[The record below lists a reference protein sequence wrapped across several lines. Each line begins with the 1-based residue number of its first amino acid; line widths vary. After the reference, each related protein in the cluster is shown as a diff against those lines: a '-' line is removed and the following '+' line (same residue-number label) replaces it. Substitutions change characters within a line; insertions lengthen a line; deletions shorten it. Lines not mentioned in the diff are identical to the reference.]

1 MDYFKSVRSRG
12 VSHRYPDIRLFEV
25 EGEYRLLAGVR
36 VGGSRLLSCAS
47 LEKPQV
53 GKRIKMSKVYRA
65 VVLSVLCWSLLAAVY
80 LQLLEYRVWL
90 IFILGIPVELI
101 IWLSSKLNK

>member
-53 GKRIKMSKVYRA
+53 GKR
-65 VVLSVLCWSLLAAVY
+65 
-80 LQLLEYRVWL
+80 
-90 IFILGIPVELI
+90 
-101 IWLSSKLNK
+101 NKNE

>member
-36 VGGSRLLSCAS
+36 VGGSRLLSRAS
-47 LEKPQV
+47 LEKP
-53 GKRIKMSKVYRA
+53 
-65 VVLSVLCWSLLAAVY
+65 
-80 LQLLEYRVWL
+80 
-90 IFILGIPVELI
+90 
-101 IWLSSKLNK
+101 